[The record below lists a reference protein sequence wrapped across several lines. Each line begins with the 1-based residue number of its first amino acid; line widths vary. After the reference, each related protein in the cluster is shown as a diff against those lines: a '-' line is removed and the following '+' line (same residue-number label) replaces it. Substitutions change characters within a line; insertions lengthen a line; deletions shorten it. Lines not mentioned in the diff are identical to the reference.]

1 MRSDILGLL
10 RKAGDSYI
18 SGEDIAQALGVSRTA
33 VWKHIN
39 ELKEDGYEIES
50 LARKGYRL
58 YSSPDLLLPEEISN
72 GLDTE
77 IIGKKII
84 HYDEIPSTNNA
95 AKLLASQGDFQ
106 DGTLIVSE
114 GQSTGRGRMDR
125 VFFSPK
131 YKGIWAT
138 VLLKPNFLPAEASKC
153 TLMAAVSVAK
163 AMESFGLKGG
173 IKWPNDLLDIKTGR
187 KLTGIL
193 TEMNAEMD
201 HINYLVIGTGIN
213 VNIDEEEFPEEIREK
228 ATSMSVMAGHPIDRV
243 KFFQAYLKAL
253 DECWRNVLEKGFGPV
268 IQEWRKY
275 NITLGQMVDVI
286 GITTKERYTGKA
298 ADIDE
303 DGCLLVDTPEG
314 RRRVVAGDV
323 SIRPHVK

>member
-1 MRSDILGLL
+1 MRSEILGLL
-10 RKAGDSYI
+10 RKSCDKYI
-18 SGEDIAQALGVSRTA
+18 SGEDIARILGVSRTA
-33 VWKHIN
+33 VWKHIK

-58 YSSPDLLLPEEISN
+58 YSSPDLLLPEEVSN

-95 AKLLASQGDFQ
+95 AKLLATQGDFV
-106 DGTLIVSE
+106 DGTVIVSE
-114 GQSTGRGRMDR
+114 GQTTGRGRMDR

-131 YKGIWAT
+131 GKGIWAT
-138 VLLKPNFLPAEASKC
+138 VLLKPNFLPSEASKC

-163 AMESFGLKGG
+163 AMKAFGLKGG
-173 IKWPNDLLDIKTGR
+173 IKWPNDLMDIQTGR

-193 TEMNAEMD
+193 TEMSAEMD

-228 ATSMSVMAGHPIDRV
+228 ATSMSVMAGKNIDRV
-243 KFFQAYLKAL
+243 KFFQVFLKAL
-253 DECWRNVLEKGFGPV
+253 DECWLSVLKNGFEP
-268 IQEWRKY
+268 IIEEWRQY
-275 NITLGQMVDVI
+275 NITLGQTVDVI
-286 GITTKERYTGKA
+286 GITTKERYTGVA

-303 DGCLLVDTPEG
+303 DGCLLVDTPTG
-314 RRRVVAGDV
+314 RRKVVAGDV
-323 SIRPHVK
+323 SIRPHGK